1 MLSKGRNKPTERKRN
16 QDKSLLAFAP
26 SYKTTYGVHR
36 NKDKVAHNHTNLDD
50 TYLHIQHCVEQR
62 VLLHLL
68 SLDQHH
74 DQVDTSQWI

>member
-1 MLSKGRNKPTERKRN
+1 MVYIEI
-16 QDKSLLAFAP
+16 
-26 SYKTTYGVHR
+26 
-36 NKDKVAHNHTNLDD
+36 KDKLAHNHTSMTKNLDD
-50 TYLHIQHCVEQR
+50 TYLHIQHCVELH